1 MKNKGVSYMLMALLF
16 FTIMNVLIKYIP
28 RIGAVEIIF
37 FRSVVSLIMSYGLLK
52 QQNINIWGNNK
63 KWLIIRGI
71 AGSAGLLFF
80 FSTIKVMPL
89 GSAIAIQYMSPIFTS
104 MLGIFIV
111 KEKVLSWQW
120 VFFAMAF
127 IGVVVIQGFDTR
139 VTSQQAL
146 IGIAGALSAGLA
158 YNSIRKMKDSEH
170 PLVIIFYFP
179 LVTIPVTGV
188 YLLSNWL
195 NPTWV
200 EFLILIAIG
209 VVTQFAQLFMTKA
222 YQADTLSKI
231 SSIQYIGIVFALGFG
246 YFLFDESYDFNSA
259 AGIIIII
266 IAVILNVWYK
276 NKIEKIE
283 QNAK

>member
-1 MKNKGVSYMLMALLF
+1 MLMALLF

-80 FSTIKVMPL
+80 FTTIKVMPL

-146 IGIAGALSAGLA
+146 IGIAGALSAGMA

-179 LVTIPVTGV
+179 LVTIPITGV